1 MDKNSKKT
9 DKIKNKDIHR
19 GYNYRKDAPGA
30 IAGINT
36 PGIEI
41 PTVIPP
47 VPNRAWTAMAA
58 GRDIEELTE
67 EERRELYIGQDNFL

>member
-1 MDKNSKKT
+1 MDKNNKNT
-9 DKIKNKDIHR
+9 EKIKNNDLAR

-30 IAGINT
+30 ISGINT

-58 GRDIEELTE
+58 GRDIEEMTD
-67 EERRELYIGQDNFL
+67 EERRELYIGRDNFL